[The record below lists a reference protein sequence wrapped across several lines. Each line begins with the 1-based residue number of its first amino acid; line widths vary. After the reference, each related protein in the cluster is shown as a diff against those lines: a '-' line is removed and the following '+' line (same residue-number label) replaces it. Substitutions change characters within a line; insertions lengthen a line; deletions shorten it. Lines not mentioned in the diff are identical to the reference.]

1 MGYGMYYCNGA
12 ALVRAEMSTV
22 LAMIHERFPDLVAS
36 GDAVWTEAIGAANGI
51 RGVDHLW
58 IRRGTG
64 SAAERR

>member
-1 MGYGMYYCNGA
+1 
-12 ALVRAEMSTV
+12 
-22 LAMIHERFPDLVAS
+22 MIHERFPDLVAS